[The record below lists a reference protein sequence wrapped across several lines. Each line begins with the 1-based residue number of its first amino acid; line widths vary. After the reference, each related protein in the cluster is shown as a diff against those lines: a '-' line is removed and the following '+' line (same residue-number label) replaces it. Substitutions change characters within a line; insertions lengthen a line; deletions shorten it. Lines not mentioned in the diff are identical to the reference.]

1 MSELFFNLAERL
13 LRSLFDPT
21 LIWLALS
28 IWLAL
33 RLRGKGF
40 KSSRALVA
48 FFLFYS
54 LVLSSPYALYLASR
68 PLENFA
74 LEKFKYADA
83 SLRDEMP
90 CGDYEGVIA
99 LGGVIPN
106 AEFNK
111 VTGIQLSAGAE
122 RATEPV
128 RIWNKCPEF
137 KLVWSSFGKSIDDG
151 PGESELVR
159 DLWISFGVPKS
170 KIIIENGSTNTR
182 ENAIETKKL
191 LGGDKRW
198 LLVSSASHLKRAHAT
213 FTKAGLKV
221 NPIPVDYL
229 FEQRPQIWLISP
241 LSTVSGWNG
250 VVHEYVGGIYYAF
263 KNWI

>member
-1 MSELFFNLAERL
+1 ML
-13 LRSLFDPT
+13 
-21 LIWLALS
+21 
-28 IWLAL
+28 
-33 RLRGKGF
+33 
-40 KSSRALVA
+40 RALVDPA
-48 FFLFYS
+48 LIWVLFVLVLSWIVWRRGFRFARILFALFVVYS

-128 RIWNKCPEF
+128 RLWNKCPEF
-137 KLVWSSFGKSIDDG
+137 KLVWSSFGKSFEDG
-151 PGESELVR
+151 PGESELAR
-159 DLWISFGVPKS
+159 DFWISLGVPNS

-198 LLVSSASHLKRAHAT
+198 LLVSSAAHLKRAHAT

-221 NPIPVDYL
+221 DPIPVDYL